1 MAISMGELVQIPTKE
16 LKCLREHLKK
26 ADEILNRFGFGLDS
40 NASERKAV
48 EKEPTQKERIK
59 NYDEVLSSGKKNSK
73 PKHLKK

>member
-1 MAISMGELVQIPTKE
+1 MDQ
-16 LKCLREHLKK
+16 LREMGNSWVRQDPRP
-26 ADEILNRFGFGLDS
+26 DEILNRFGFGLDS